1 MNVDR
6 SLGGINIVQF
16 VLASNTVVTRE
27 VVDDSLAKF
36 CDVLRESD
44 GPVKILF
51 DFNGA
56 GLENRSDVRGLSD
69 RLKEKGVQQLILD
82 KLECSVVVASNVV
95 TRMFLR
101 VLFYFYGP
109 KKGNLVV
116 SSRDKGITELCSA
129 VDGKF
134 SR

>member
-6 SLGGINIVQF
+6 SLSGVNIVQL
-16 VLASNTVVTRE
+16 VLTADTVVTRE
-27 VVDDSLAKF
+27 VIDDSLAKF
-36 CDVLRESD
+36 CAVLRESD

-56 GLENRSDVRGLSD
+56 GLEDRSEVRGLSD
-69 RLKEKGVQQLILD
+69 RLKDKEVQRLILE
-82 KLECSVVVASNVV
+82 KLECSVVVASSLL
-95 TRMFLR
+95 TRMFLKI
-101 VLFYFYGP
+101 LFFFYGP
-109 KKGNLVV
+109 KKDNLVV
-116 SSRDKGITELCSA
+116 STRETGITELCSA